1 MDYDGYRG
9 ARSGRRRIA
18 GAADGGDWLEP
29 RIAGAADSGLCDWLE
44 AADCVAAGGGLC
56 DWLEAVDV
64 VYKSDNSFEK
74 FLHW

>member
-44 AADCVAAGGGLC
+44 AADCVAAGGGAGA
-56 DWLEAVDV
+56 WIAVATAAR
-64 VYKSDNSFEK
+64 KNQINN
-74 FLHW
+74 